1 MPVGQLSRYQIEDEL
16 LGVDPPA
23 LMRGVWE
30 RLLTLS
36 NYAVDSM
43 FVGAYLSFLGLDD
56 AVETFHRWSSESQH
70 AAILAAVGDR
80 VRERPGWPDAIRP
93 FGEDQLV
100 RRRMRRVLDLQY
112 LAATCAVRRPAVNR
126 SVSLFIIRLRA
137 LCVLRAFEALDW
149 AGIAHESSLNAA
161 CTVIRKACD
170 DDDDYRLPWLE
181 AIATSSSSLVD
192 FLDTLAARCR
202 LARSRGGV
210 PSDERDFY
218 AALAVVIAG
227 GPWVP
232 EARPGS
238 SFGPAVFAPLAKVQ
252 RTVDLRWIVQDDP
265 IDGPVNLP
273 TGDGGTVSIQTVS
286 ANPSQTIA
294 RNKRDGAGVVIESVE
309 AVQYLRHSWHH
320 LSDQEQAKLLE
331 RIGSLLDGKDPI
343 GRLGATLVLI
353 AYLAGLP
360 LSAVGALTIS
370 TAPCDDWRLD
380 PEAWDLHRRPP
391 RFGRGWRAD
400 EDAAGWVAPRADKLR
415 IGLHH
420 SAVAALRDAWHPTQC
435 FDLYGLWE
443 AASPQVS
450 LEGWFSTSITSEPG
464 LERLTGPSLAH
475 ALAVQIYERA
485 EDQVFARI
493 LGSNARSGLPAA
505 CAYGSYSTAQVV
517 EAYGAPA
524 ERRLWGPN
532 AIEATA
538 DFNAAGSELMPIIS
552 RVRNEVQEM
561 FRRTRESWREGR
573 DWVERHNLLTS
584 LTVTSLLASTG
595 ARPTSSPFETLAWFD
610 RTLHRIYVEDKVAG
624 PTGGGRLCVLGTVAH
639 RLVFEVYLP
648 HLREVHTRVKQA
660 APEFAAQ
667 LNQVLAG
674 NPEAGLPLFFFLRF
688 KPRWSWCEVTETQLQ
703 LMSGVK
709 WPLPWNLFR
718 HLHATLLVRD
728 GVHAEVVDAL
738 LAHADRGAES
748 HGDYSMRILAADLE
762 AARPA
767 INQLLCDLGFDE
779 EAWDAS
785 TAPLYPGVTE
795 EIQGPP
801 DKAFGREARAKARE
815 QSREAGRQQAL
826 AEIGDL
832 VAGRPLDSLSA
843 EDWDEIAL
851 AMLFREKGGMPH
863 PAASLRYGVLEDYLN
878 QVWRRQKIVAKL
890 KRRYVL
896 LPEGASLVTDRV
908 IEAIKKLPAMAAG
921 FEALLPTYQPGRVS
935 ARLSALLAAIDLIV
949 NSRVANARFLIDLLH
964 LRASVQCVR
973 FQGVDWIEWLDAK
986 EWRDGRPV
994 YRVPASARAAAFVA
1008 RAVGGKHELRTLPD
1022 VPAELLG
1029 LIDLGTVTRDA
1040 PTWIRDLCRLQD
1052 QLNVLDLP
1060 GVHAAYLAGR
1070 SVLCALPH
1078 ADWFRLTRAATPVTP
1093 EQRREPDDDEADIA
1107 DSDVAYIIKR
1117 RASVDR
1123 KSVNASTPNAC
1134 RELIESIKES
1144 LKADD
1149 TRAAC
1154 SAVDDAVCN
1163 SDYGPGDAPFV
1174 LGSFICH
1181 LLTRKPKKANP
1192 DGRDRLRVST
1202 VQRALYALS
1211 APLTELCHDI
1221 NLEDLDEEELTAV
1234 YSSLIEWWDEHFDE
1248 EAAAKFTKHKEQT
1261 WSRLSREE
1269 RVADASRRTLAR
1281 LQEFHAYARTA
1292 FGLED
1297 PDWSEITA
1305 AKAGISGRPGHVRV
1319 AEYLDGFQ
1327 RLLAG
1332 RSAEELP
1339 ADELASALVWLLCG
1353 RFGLR
1358 LGEAV
1363 GIYRR
1368 DIVELH
1374 GAIVVLVRS
1383 NHARP
1388 LKTAKSKRKVP
1399 LVEQLQPTERQI
1411 LDEALRRWQNQ
1422 NKQGVDT
1429 PLVDGVDRNS
1439 FRRLR
1444 SRIGE
1449 ALRELIRNVTG
1460 NEWSTLHMLRHSFTT
1475 RVFALLVGSPLG
1487 DGEPFTAEQSTHAR
1501 RLLLGGEQCG
1511 RRVLWAVARLLG
1523 HASPAATCRSYLHG
1537 IETWL
1542 PRPSTAAST
1551 LERNADWQLP
1561 IDLDAWLIRAKVD
1574 SADDVS
1580 EHRVHMEP
1588 ALLRLLRF
1596 GRLVADGFAL
1606 SSATNLS
1613 KVSAKTRDAFIQTVM
1628 AAQRR
1633 HDPGSTPEPT
1643 TALALLPLAHWDELI
1658 SKFGNKTSRL
1668 VLPTYEID
1676 LTLGRRRQVILFD
1689 EAHFTSFA
1697 DFMRDI
1703 ELNAADVAL
1712 VQSPELDSDVIEWIS
1727 RAQLAELVQPR
1738 ESMPPTFQLD
1748 TTVARRPRQPVIH
1761 RVVAIRAKTSER
1773 LLNSTWLWVLWA
1785 AWNVAVE

>member
-1 MPVGQLSRYQIEDEL
+1 
-16 LGVDPPA
+16 
-23 LMRGVWE
+23 
-30 RLLTLS
+30 
-36 NYAVDSM
+36 M

-56 AVETFHRWSSESQH
+56 VAETFHRWSMESQH
-70 AAILAAVGDR
+70 AEILAAVGDR
-80 VRERPGWPDAIRP
+80 VRATPGWPDAVRP

-100 RRRMRRVLDLQY
+100 RKRMHGALDLQY
-112 LAATCAVRRPAVNR
+112 LAATCAVRRPAVDQAL
-126 SVSLFIIRLRA
+126 SQFIIRLRA
-137 LCVLRAFEALDW
+137 LCLLRAVEALDW
-149 AGIAHESSLNAA
+149 AGIAHESSLNVA

-170 DDDDYRLPWLE
+170 DEGDRRLPWLE
-181 AIATSSSSLVD
+181 EIATSSSSLVD
-192 FLDTLAARCR
+192 FLDTLMARCR
-202 LARSRGGV
+202 LAPSKVGGR
-210 PSDERDFY
+210 SDERDFY
-218 AALAVVIAG
+218 AALSVVIAG

-238 SFGPAVFAPLAKVQ
+238 SLGTPVFPPLAKVQ
-252 RTVDLRWIVQDDP
+252 RPVDLRWIVQDDL
-265 IDGPVNLP
+265 IDSPVNLP
-273 TGDGGTVSIQTVS
+273 TGDGGTVTVQTVS
-286 ANPSQTIA
+286 SDPLQTIA

-320 LSDQEQAKLLE
+320 LSDQEQAALLN
-331 RIGSLLDGKDPI
+331 RTGKLLDGTEPI
-343 GRLGATLVLI
+343 GKLGAALVLV
-353 AYLAGLP
+353 AYLASLP

-370 TAPCDDWRLD
+370 TEPCGDWRLD
-380 PEAWDLHRRPP
+380 PEAWDLHRLPP

-400 EDAAGWVAPRADKLR
+400 GESASWVAPRADRLR
-415 IGLHH
+415 IELHH
-420 SAVAALRDAWHPTQC
+420 SAVAALRDAWHLTQC
-435 FDLYGLWE
+435 FDLDGLWG
-443 AASPQVS
+443 AASPKVS
-450 LEGWFSTSITSEPG
+450 LEAWFSAAIASEPG
-464 LERLTGPSLAH
+464 LDRLTGPALSN

-485 EDQVFARI
+485 EDQVFARL

-505 CAYGSYSTAQVV
+505 CAYGSYSTAQVI

-524 ERRLWGPN
+524 DRRLWAPK
-532 AIEATA
+532 AIGSTA
-538 DFNAAGSELMPIIS
+538 DFNAAGSELMPIVS
-552 RVRNEVQEM
+552 HVRSEIQEM
-561 FRRTRESWREGR
+561 FRRTRECWCEGR

-595 ARPTSSPFETLAWFD
+595 ARPISSPFETLSWID
-610 RTLHRIYVEDKVAG
+610 RALRRIYVEDKVAG
-624 PTGGGRLCVLGTVAH
+624 PTGGGRLCVLGSAAH
-639 RLVFEVYLP
+639 RLIFEVYLP
-648 HLREVHTRVKQA
+648 HLHEVHARVKQA
-660 APEFAAQ
+660 APEFAAKIE
-667 LNQVLAG
+667 QVLAS
-674 NPEAGLPLFFFLRF
+674 NPEADLPLFFFLRC

-703 LMSGVK
+703 LLSGVK

-718 HLHATLLVRD
+718 HLHAVLLVRD
-728 GVHAEVVDAL
+728 GVHAEIVDAL

-767 INQLLCDLGFDE
+767 VNRLLGDLGFSE
-779 EAWDAS
+779 EPWGANP
-785 TAPLYPGVTE
+785 APLQPEVTE

-801 DKAFGREARAKARE
+801 GQAYGREARAEARE
-815 QSREAGRQQAL
+815 QRREAGRKQAL
-826 AEIGDL
+826 ADIDDL

-863 PAASLRYGVLEDYLN
+863 PAASLRYSVLEDYLN
-878 QVWRRQKIVAKL
+878 QIWRKQRVVAKL

-896 LPEGASLVTDRV
+896 LQAGESLVTERV
-908 IEAIKKLPAMAAG
+908 IEAIKKLPTLAAG
-921 FEALLPTYQPGRVS
+921 FEDLLSTYQPGRIS
-935 ARLSALLAAIDLIV
+935 ARHSALLAALDLIV

-964 LRASVQCVR
+964 LRASVQCVQ

-994 YRVPASARAAAFVA
+994 FRVAASARAAAFVA
-1008 RAVGGKHELRTLPD
+1008 RAVGGKHELRTLPE
-1022 VPAELLG
+1022 VPDEILRLSDSGAG
-1029 LIDLGTVTRDA
+1029 SRDA
-1040 PTWIRDLCRLQD
+1040 SSWIRDLCRLQD
-1052 QLNVLDLP
+1052 QLNVLELP

-1078 ADWFRLTRAATPVTP
+1078 ADWFRLTRAVTPVTP
-1093 EQRREPDDDEADIA
+1093 EKRADPDDDEADMA

-1117 RASVDR
+1117 RPSADR
-1123 KSVNASTPNAC
+1123 QPAKTSTPDAC
-1134 RELIESIKES
+1134 RKLIESIKDC

-1149 TRAAC
+1149 PRTAC
-1154 SAVDDAVCN
+1154 SAIADAVID

-1174 LGSFICH
+1174 FGSFICH

-1192 DGRDRLRVST
+1192 AGRDRLRVST

-1211 APLTELCHDI
+1211 APLTDLCHDI
-1221 NLEDLDEEELTAV
+1221 NLEDLDEDELTGV
-1234 YSSLIEWWDEHFDE
+1234 YSSLVEWWDEHFDE
-1248 EAAAKFTKHKEQT
+1248 DAAAKLTKHEEQH

-1297 PDWSEITA
+1297 PDWAEITA
-1305 AKAGISGRPGHVRV
+1305 AKAGISGRPGYVRV
-1319 AEYLDGFQ
+1319 AEYLDGIQ

-1332 RSAEELP
+1332 RSVDELP
-1339 ADELASALVWLLCG
+1339 ADELATALVWLLCG

-1363 GIYRR
+1363 GIYRH

-1374 GAIVVLVRS
+1374 GALVVLVRS

-1388 LKTAKSKRKVP
+1388 LKTTKSKRKVP

-1422 NKQGVDT
+1422 HKQGVT
-1429 PLVDGVDRNS
+1429 APLLNGVDRNS

-1444 SRIGE
+1444 SQIGE
-1449 ALRELIRNVTG
+1449 VLRHLVRDVTG
-1460 NEWSTLHMLRHSFTT
+1460 NPDSTLHMLRHSFAT
-1475 RVFALLVGSPLG
+1475 RVFALLNGRTLG
-1487 DGEPFTAEQSTHAR
+1487 VGEPFTSEQTTHAR

-1523 HASPAATCRSYLHG
+1523 HASPAATSRSYLHG

-1542 PRPSTAAST
+1542 PRPPAVAPI
-1551 LERNADWQLP
+1551 LQRKADWQVTVN
-1561 IDLDAWLIRAKVD
+1561 LDAWQIQAKTEVVD
-1574 SADDVS
+1574 RIS
-1580 EHRVHMEP
+1580 ERKVHTEP
-1588 ALLRLLRF
+1588 ALLRLMNC

-1613 KVSAKTRDAFIQTVM
+1613 RVSATTLDAFIQTII

-1633 HDPGSTPEPT
+1633 HYPGTTPEPAA
-1643 TALALLPLAHWDELI
+1643 ALTVLPLTQWEALI
-1658 SKFGNKTSRL
+1658 AKFGSKRSRL
-1668 VLPTYEID
+1668 SLPEYEVD

-1689 EAHFTSFA
+1689 EEHFTSFA
-1697 DFMRDI
+1697 DFIQDI
-1703 ELNAADVAL
+1703 ELDAADVAL
-1712 VQSPELDSDVIEWIS
+1712 VQSPELDQDVIDWIS
-1727 RAQLAELVQPR
+1727 HAGLAELVQPR

-1748 TTVARRPRQPVIH
+1748 TTVARRPRQPVTH
-1761 RVVAIRAKTSER
+1761 RVVAVRAKTSET
-1773 LLNSTWLWVLWA
+1773 LLNNTWLWVLWA
-1785 AWNVAVE
+1785 AWNVAVD